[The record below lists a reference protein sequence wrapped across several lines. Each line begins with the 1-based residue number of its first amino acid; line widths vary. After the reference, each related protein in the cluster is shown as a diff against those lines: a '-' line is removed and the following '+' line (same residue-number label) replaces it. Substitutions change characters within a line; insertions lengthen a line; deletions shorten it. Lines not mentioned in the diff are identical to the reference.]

1 LALVWPESG
10 GFAAQPL
17 LLTTEGDGRFGPER
31 GGECQFVNKEF
42 PNRAQIVPQTTEAI
56 VLDFANALWQRKDML
71 EEVGQ
76 RRRATGRRFFVS
88 LVRGA

>member
-1 LALVWPESG
+1 MAGV
-10 GFAAQPL
+10 L
-17 LLTTEGDGRFGPER
+17 LKVEADPWRSFGPDR
-31 GGECQFVNKEF
+31 GADRQNVNAVFPKRAVRRGEDS
-42 PNRAQIVPQTTEAI
+42 TLAI
-56 VLDFANALWQRKDML
+56 VLDFANALWQRSDML